1 MSELQVSGNNS
12 PTAVNVKTSALL
24 RKISPAQ
31 HSGLGPGMGRP
42 KSRITSLG
50 ELKPRQPSSGDPRI
64 PADSAP
70 GDMYTT
76 SGEFWK
82 GSEGVPISIIHIH
95 REQAY
100 WSQDNQRLCS
110 SMNGMKGRAAQ
121 GVDIH
126 PDGPIRDCA
135 VIDQYGRRKVTC
147 PFGKPKDAGNG
158 SWARPDCGRMI
169 KAVVVVG
176 DCEDLV
182 TVTFKGSSFDTA
194 DSQLMSMLMDQE
206 SLWARQFILYT
217 EQGARPTYFVMKV
230 KQGAL
235 NTEENKQIFA
245 QISSEYSSKYEE
257 MCDRIYTI
265 REPRPAQQEEP
276 AAAEPVA
283 STLDSDEDPDF

>member
-126 PDGPIRDCA
+126 PNGPIRDCA

-158 SWARPDCGRMI
+158 SWTRPDCGRMI

-206 SLWARQFILYT
+206 SLWSRQFVLYT

-230 KQGAL
+230 TQ
-235 NTEENKQIFA
+235 T
-245 QISSEYSSKYEE
+245 SKE
-257 MCDRIYTI
+257 R
-265 REPRPAQQEEP
+265 RGRGP
-276 AAAEPVA
+276 
-283 STLDSDEDPDF
+283 FF

>member
-1 MSELQVSGNNS
+1 MSNELQNNDNNS
-12 PTAVNVKTSALL
+12 ISAVNVKTAALL
-24 RKISPAQ
+24 RKIMPAQ

-50 ELKPRQPSSGDPRI
+50 ELKPRQPSSRDPRI

-70 GDMYTT
+70 FDLYTT

-82 GSEGVPISIIHIH
+82 GSEGVPVSIVHIH

-110 SMNGMKGRAAQ
+110 SMNGMQGRSAQ

-126 PDGPIRDCA
+126 PNGPIRSCA
-135 VIDQYGRRKVTC
+135 EIDQYGRRRVTC

-158 SWARPDCGRMI
+158 SWSRPDCGRMV

-182 TVTFKGSSFDTA
+182 TITFKGSSFDTA

-206 SLWARQFILYT
+206 SLWSRQFIVYT
-217 EQGARPTYFVMKV
+217 EEGARPTYCVMKV

-235 NTEENKQIFA
+235 NSEENKAIFA
-245 QISSEYSSKYEE
+245 KISEEYSAKYEE
-257 MCDRIYTI
+257 MCSRIYTI
-265 REPRPAQQEEP
+265 KEPREAAPAQT
-276 AAAEPVA
+276 EPVT
-283 STLDSDEDPDF
+283 STLDSDEDPEF